1 MQRFAYRLYDLLQEI
16 INAVDFESFR
26 DFGTIDID
34 ELKNLDERFSDLS
47 PSDQMDVM
55 DVIKEFLL
63 VDISLGVGLTIRNPM
78 DRSLKMLK

>member
-1 MQRFAYRLYDLLQEI
+1 LQRFAYRLYDLLQEI